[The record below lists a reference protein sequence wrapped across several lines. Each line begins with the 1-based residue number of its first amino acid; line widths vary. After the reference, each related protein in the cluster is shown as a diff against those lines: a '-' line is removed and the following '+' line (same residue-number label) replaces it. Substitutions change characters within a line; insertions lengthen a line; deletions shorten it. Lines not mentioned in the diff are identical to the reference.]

1 MSSYL
6 SIYLVPKRKNK
17 KEEKQYLLL
26 SSYSRSSDLYEVFN
40 ENIPIAFCGN
50 EEKYTTL
57 TKVDMQKVLDEL
69 TKCITLTK
77 ERLQLYEKYASNNP
91 DYIQSILDDRDV
103 LKDYEYTYRDA
114 SFIKGIVDDTVD
126 NYNSFEEVCCNIS

>member
-17 KEEKQYLLL
+17 KEGKQYLLL

-50 EEKYTTL
+50 KEKYTTL

-69 TKCITLTK
+69 TKCITFTK

-91 DYIQSILDDRDV
+91 DYIQSILDDREV
-103 LKDYEYTYRDA
+103 LKDYEYTYGDA